1 MTRQALNRYSLLVVG
16 LLLLSTPIWAQ
27 PANPQRGEALYV
39 GTVSFAEGG
48 APCLACHGIAGHEL
62 GYAAGANYGPD
73 LTAIYEDYGE
83 EGVAGV
89 LEDLSFESMNA
100 IFAERPLSDSERAD
114 LVAFFGAVS
123 GGAAPGIG
131 SDLVLHVAL
140 VTAVFMVLIG
150 ALGWRRLQGVRKPLV
165 EQARNTKGGRA

>member
-1 MTRQALNRYSLLVVG
+1 MIRQALNRYSMLVVG
-16 LLLLSTPIWAQ
+16 LLLISTPIWAL
-27 PANPQRGEALYV
+27 PGNPQHGEALFV
-39 GTVSFAEGG
+39 GAVSFAEGG

-100 IFAERPLSDSERAD
+100 IYAERPLTDSERAD
-114 LVAFFGAVS
+114 LVAFFGTVAA
-123 GGAAPGIG
+123 GAAPDIG

-165 EQARNTKGGRA
+165 EQARNAKGGRA